1 MSDFTNYSFLFLLS
15 FIATSFLTWLLI
27 FNLPSFGMVDIPNP
41 RRTHNRITPRGGGL
55 AIVIVLIIG
64 LITYEYFTT
73 KTLIN
78 SIKIVPLLL
87 IISTISFLDDLISVP
102 VFIRLIIHIIC
113 STIGIIIFLS
123 PALLFHH
130 ELPLY
135 VDFVLSIIYLTTF
148 LNIYNFLDGID
159 GISGAESIHLSITI
173 LILCYLKHDII
184 ININFIIVLNVII
197 LACSIGFLIF
207 NWHPAKIFIGDVGS
221 ISLGFLLGLCLIL
234 ISASSI
240 DLFIA
245 SSIASLYYMT
255 DGGLTILIRL
265 LNKEKIWQ
273 PHLKHFFQKA
283 VRNGKTHR
291 EVVCRIIIC
300 NILLMVLSISSLYFP
315 LVSTILAVLVVMVT
329 IINFAHET
337 TQP

>member
-1 MSDFTNYSFLFLLS
+1 MSDFINYNFLFLFS
-15 FIATSFLTWLLI
+15 FIATSFFTWLLI
-27 FNLPSFGMVDIPNP
+27 FNLPSFGMVDIPDP
-41 RRTHNRITPRGGGL
+41 RRVHNKITPRGGGI
-55 AIVIVLIIG
+55 AIVIVVIIG
-64 LITYEYFTT
+64 LITYEYFVTEM
-73 KTLIN
+73 LIN

-87 IISTISFLDDLISVP
+87 IISTISFLDDLVSIP

-113 STIGIIIFLS
+113 STISIILFLS

-135 VDFVLSIIYLTTF
+135 IDFVLSIIYLITF

-173 LILCYLKHDII
+173 LILCYLKYDTI
-184 ININFIIVLNVII
+184 ININFIIVLNIII
-197 LACSIGFLIF
+197 LGCSIGFLIF

-240 DLFIA
+240 HLFIA

-283 VRNGKTHR
+283 VKNGKSHR

-300 NILLMVLSISSLYFP
+300 NILLMVLSITSLYFP
-315 LVSTILAVLVVMVT
+315 LVSTIFAVLVVMVT

>member
-1 MSDFTNYSFLFLLS
+1 MSDFINYSFLFLLS
-15 FIATSFLTWLLI
+15 FIATSFFTWLLI
-27 FNLPSFGMVDIPNP
+27 FNLPSFGMVDIPDP
-41 RRTHNRITPRGGGL
+41 RRAHNKITPRGGGL
-55 AIVIVLIIG
+55 AIVIVVIIG
-64 LITYEYFTT
+64 LITYEYFVTEM
-73 KTLIN
+73 LIN

-87 IISTISFLDDLISVP
+87 IISTISFLDDLVSIP

-113 STIGIIIFLS
+113 STISIILFLS

-135 VDFVLSIIYLTTF
+135 IDFVLSIIYLITF

-173 LILCYLKHDII
+173 LILCYLKYDTI
-184 ININFIIVLNVII
+184 ININFIIVLNIII
-197 LACSIGFLIF
+197 LGCSIGFLIF

-240 DLFIA
+240 HLFIA

-283 VRNGKTHR
+283 VRNGKSHR
-291 EVVCRIIIC
+291 EVVYRIIIC
-300 NILLMVLSISSLYFP
+300 NILLMILSISSLYFP
-315 LVSTILAVLVVMVT
+315 LVSIIFAVLVVMVT

>member
-27 FNLPSFGMVDIPNP
+27 SSLPSFGVVDIPDP
-41 RRTHNRITPRGGGL
+41 RRVHNRITPRGGGL
-55 AIVIVLIIG
+55 AIVIVVIIG
-64 LITYEYFTT
+64 LITHEYFVT

-78 SIKIVPLLL
+78 SIKIIPLLL
-87 IISTISFLDDLISVP
+87 IISTISFLDDLISIP
-102 VFIRLIIHIIC
+102 VFIRLIVHIIC
-113 STIGIIIFLS
+113 STISIVLFLS

-135 VDFVLSIIYLTTF
+135 IDFVLSIIYLTTF

-173 LILCYLKHDII
+173 LILCYLKYDII
-184 ININFIIVLNVII
+184 ININFIIVINIII
-197 LACSIGFLIF
+197 LGCSIGFLIF

-234 ISASSI
+234 ISSSSI
-240 DLFIA
+240 HLFIA

-283 VRNGKTHR
+283 VRNGKSHR

-300 NILLMVLSISSLYFP
+300 NILLMVLSITSLYFP
-315 LVSTILAVLVVMVT
+315 LVSIIFAVLVVMVT

-337 TQP
+337 TQS

>member
-1 MSDFTNYSFLFLLS
+1 MSDFINYSFLFLLS
-15 FIATSFLTWLLI
+15 FIATSFFTWLLI
-27 FNLPSFGMVDIPNP
+27 FNLPSFGMVDIPDP
-41 RRTHNRITPRGGGL
+41 RRVHNRITPRGGGI
-55 AIVIVLIIG
+55 AIVIVVIVG
-64 LITYEYFTT
+64 LISYEYFTT
-73 KTLIN
+73 KALIN
-78 SIKIVPLLL
+78 SIKILPLLL

-113 STIGIIIFLS
+113 STISIVLFLS

-135 VDFVLSIIYLTTF
+135 IDFVLSIIYLTTF

-173 LILCYLKHDII
+173 LILCYLKYDTI
-184 ININFIIVLNVII
+184 INTNFIIILNIII
-197 LACSIGFLIF
+197 LGCSIGFLIF

-221 ISLGFLLGLCLIL
+221 ISLGFLLGLCLLL

-283 VRNGKTHR
+283 VKNGKSHR
-291 EVVCRIIIC
+291 EVVCKIIIC
-300 NILLMVLSISSLYFP
+300 NILLMVLSITSLHFP
-315 LVSTILAVLVVMVT
+315 LVSTIFAVLVVMVT

>member
-1 MSDFTNYSFLFLLS
+1 MSNFINYSFLFLLS

-27 FNLPSFGMVDIPNP
+27 SSLPSFGVVDIPDP
-41 RRTHNRITPRGGGL
+41 RRVHSRITPRGGGL
-55 AIVIVLIIG
+55 AIVIVVIIALIA
-64 LITYEYFTT
+64 YEYFGA

-87 IISTISFLDDLISVP
+87 IISTISFLDDLISIPIFV
-102 VFIRLIIHIIC
+102 RLIFHIIC
-113 STIGIIIFLS
+113 STIAIFLFLS
-123 PALLFHH
+123 PAVLFHH

-135 VDFVLSIIYLTTF
+135 IDFVLSIIGLIVF

-173 LILCYLKHDII
+173 LILCYLKSDII
-184 ININFIIVLNVII
+184 ININFIIMLNIII

-207 NWHPAKIFIGDVGS
+207 NWHPAKIFLGDVGS
-221 ISLGFLLGLCLIL
+221 ISLGFLLGLCLLL
-234 ISASSI
+234 ISASSVH
-240 DLFIA
+240 LFVA
-245 SSIASLYYMT
+245 SSIASLYYLA

-265 LNKEKIWQ
+265 VNKEKIWQ

-283 VRNGKTHR
+283 VRNGKSHR
-291 EVVCRIIIC
+291 EVVSRIIIC
-300 NILLMVLSISSLYFP
+300 NILLMILSIISLYFP
-315 LVSTILAVLVVMVT
+315 LLSIIFAILVVMVT

-337 TQP
+337 AQP

>member
-1 MSDFTNYSFLFLLS
+1 MSDFINYSFLFLLS
-15 FIATSFLTWLLI
+15 FIATSFFTWLLI
-27 FNLPSFGMVDIPNP
+27 FNLPSFGMVDIPDP
-41 RRTHNRITPRGGGL
+41 RRVHNRITPRGGGI
-55 AIVIVLIIG
+55 AIVIVVIVG
-64 LITYEYFTT
+64 LISYEYFTT
-73 KTLIN
+73 KALIN
-78 SIKIVPLLL
+78 SIKILPLLL

-113 STIGIIIFLS
+113 STISIVLFLS

-135 VDFVLSIIYLTTF
+135 IDFVLSIIYLTTF

-173 LILCYLKHDII
+173 LILCYLKYDTI
-184 ININFIIVLNVII
+184 INTNFIIILNIII
-197 LACSIGFLIF
+197 LGCSIGFLIF

-221 ISLGFLLGLCLIL
+221 ISLGFLLGLCLLL

-283 VRNGKTHR
+283 VKNGKSHR

-300 NILLMVLSISSLYFP
+300 NILLMVLSITSLHFP
-315 LVSTILAVLVVMVT
+315 LVSTIFAVLVVMVT

>member
-1 MSDFTNYSFLFLLS
+1 MSDFINYSFLFLLS
-15 FIATSFLTWLLI
+15 FIATSFFTWLLI
-27 FNLPSFGMVDIPNP
+27 FNLPSFGMVDIPDP
-41 RRTHNRITPRGGGL
+41 RRVHNRITPRGGGI
-55 AIVIVLIIG
+55 AIVIVVIVG
-64 LITYEYFTT
+64 LISYEYFTT
-73 KTLIN
+73 KALIN
-78 SIKIVPLLL
+78 SIKILPLLL

-113 STIGIIIFLS
+113 STISIVFFLS

-135 VDFVLSIIYLTTF
+135 IDFVLSIIYLTTF

-173 LILCYLKHDII
+173 LILCYLKYDTI
-184 ININFIIVLNVII
+184 INTNFIIILNIII
-197 LACSIGFLIF
+197 LGCSIGFLIF

-221 ISLGFLLGLCLIL
+221 ISLGFLLGLCLLL

-283 VRNGKTHR
+283 VKNGKSHR
-291 EVVCRIIIC
+291 EVVCKIIIC
-300 NILLMVLSISSLYFP
+300 NILLMVLSITSLHFP
-315 LVSTILAVLVVMVT
+315 LVSTIFAVLVVMVT

>member
-1 MSDFTNYSFLFLLS
+1 MSDFINYSFLFLFS
-15 FIATSFLTWLLI
+15 FIATSFFTWLLI

-41 RRTHNRITPRGGGL
+41 RRVHNKITPRGGGL
-55 AIVIVLIIG
+55 AIVIVVIIG
-64 LITYEYFTT
+64 LITYEYFVTEM
-73 KTLIN
+73 LIN

-87 IISTISFLDDLISVP
+87 IISTISFLDDLVSIP

-113 STIGIIIFLS
+113 STISIILFLS

-135 VDFVLSIIYLTTF
+135 IDFVLSIIYLITF

-173 LILCYLKHDII
+173 LILCYLKYDTI
-184 ININFIIVLNVII
+184 ININFIIVLNIII
-197 LACSIGFLIF
+197 LGCSIGFLIF

-240 DLFIA
+240 HLFIA

-283 VRNGKTHR
+283 VRNGKSHK

-300 NILLMVLSISSLYFP
+300 NILLMVLSITSLYFP
-315 LVSTILAVLVVMVT
+315 LISIIFAVLVVMVT